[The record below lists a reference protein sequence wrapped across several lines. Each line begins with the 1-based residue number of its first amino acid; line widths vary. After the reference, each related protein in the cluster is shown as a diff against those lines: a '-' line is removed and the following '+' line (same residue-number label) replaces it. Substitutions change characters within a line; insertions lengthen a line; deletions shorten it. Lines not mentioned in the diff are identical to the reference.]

1 MDAASDGLDRKLCQV
16 LCNLP
21 REYDSRYTDAARNG
35 LLETLFRA
43 LTNDRADYLQN
54 LFPQGAFPLSYRL
67 QDSQG
72 VQDEAEYSPAAK
84 GTPCGHILKP
94 GEVTYHCATCTDDPT
109 AVLCA
114 RCFAA
119 SDHAD
124 HQLHISISGG
134 NSGCCDCGDEEAW
147 KRPVNCAIHTASHD
161 FVAADEYVSALPQDL
176 QASIRVTIGRVLDYF
191 CDVIS
196 CSPENL
202 RLPKT
207 AETVQQDEISSR
219 LESKYWVTGDEAEM
233 NPEFA
238 LVIWNDEKHT
248 VKEVEDQV
256 ARACSERLKF
266 GRNRA
271 NEANDIGRSV
281 VRHSRDLT
289 ELLRMAKIIEQIK
302 ITVTIR
308 SSRDT
313 FREQVC
319 GTIIDW
325 LSDIASCVINGD
337 AHILRRTICEEM
349 LKLWRVGSRA
359 WNAKIGR
366 EGLDTH
372 GIEQARAD
380 LRRNQLIF
388 SDPIQ
393 LILGRATNARAA
405 NADNSSDD
413 DDDDDEAVQML
424 EVEDVIIEQDDD
436 IDEEMDEAGLQP
448 TTFRLHHPTP
458 ATADALADA
467 DATDDADEMDT
478 DGDNDFLDVSERL
491 DGEQPSPPTIP
502 QERLPII
509 PAPEPPRAPDSNA
522 NYRNVPKV
530 QPFPV
535 RTTPDGPPAHWV
547 PPASRQNTELADVP
561 IHEDLSKNIRIDSM
575 ILFDL
580 RLWKVARIGLRDLY
594 ISTVVKM
601 PQFKR
606 ILGLRFA
613 GLYTSL
619 AQLYLIADR
628 EPDHSIINLS
638 LQILTTPSICQE
650 VIEKGNFLTNLMAIL
665 YTYLTTKQVGHPID
679 VDSGATLAFDTGA
692 VANRRLF
699 HFFSDLRYF
708 LASDYVQAQIRAD
721 RRYLSQYLDLVK
733 LLQGICPNVRA
744 VGEHVEYETDTWI
757 SAALLTREVN
767 KLCRQFSETYQLAQ
781 ADHLERQRTYDA
793 ISEATA
799 IAALNS
805 LGLER
810 KRFEQGEI
818 KALVSFH
825 DVAERVVEFPV
836 EKGALSF
843 HHPLHYTLSWLLET
857 GKETTETVQALQ
869 QAAEDVTRRLK
880 DAPLGSRE
888 AAIKSTILSPEDTLL
903 ALFDYPLR
911 VCAWLAQMKAN
922 MWVRNG
928 MSLRHQ
934 MSQYKSV
941 PYRDVAHQRDLFLL
955 QTSLVACNPARV
967 LVSMIDRFG
976 LSNWMSG
983 RYECIADCEH
993 GQMVDLAEDM
1003 IYLLIN
1009 LLSDRD
1015 VLTSNKDDPESSL
1028 NVVRK
1033 EVAHSLCF
1041 KPMSFTDL
1049 TARLTERVQEHAK
1062 LQEVLEEMTRY
1073 KAPEG
1078 LNDTGMYE
1086 LKEDHLR
1093 ELDPFNSHFTKNQ
1106 RDEAENIYKK
1116 WMGKKLKKDPEQVI
1130 LEPKLHQITSVAYT
1144 GLADVVHTKA
1154 FATMMY
1160 YSLTFAIAG
1169 PSGTGVSIT
1178 RVETFL
1184 QTLLQLL
1191 LIATLE
1197 DESVTDYGSI
1207 SQPSFVHNATTIS
1220 FSRPDQA
1227 LSTILQVLNQIWH
1240 IDDLDG
1246 CRSKIKHIL
1255 RLFNQKRPREFVQ
1268 ATQHLDFGPSGRFD
1282 TASPANADS
1291 DVEAKKRQ
1299 ALERKAKVMAQF
1311 QQQQQSFMDKQSL
1324 GMDWSD
1330 DELESPD
1337 QELPETTEK
1346 RLWKLPTGLCI
1357 QCREET
1363 ADGRLYGTF
1372 AMITDGHI
1380 LRETDIRDPSFV
1392 SEVVST
1398 PSDLDRSMEARR
1410 PFGVAGANYEYVSQM
1425 NSAGDETTVQR
1436 QGLSKGWPQ
1445 GFTAKGPLTTSC
1457 GHIMHYACFE
1467 TYYQSVNR
1475 RHSQQVARNHSERV
1489 ALKEFVCPL
1498 CKALSNSFLPIVWKG
1513 TEQSYPSSLETTK
1526 SFPEFL
1532 SNDLPALRQH
1542 DRVSKDHINQQAVAV
1557 HRKTLDTM
1565 SGNLNSL
1572 VGDTIRRSSPTIGR
1586 LSDRPENAPLLEL
1599 TSVYLRLRDPLS
1611 IVARTTRPESPSTR
1625 QSENYLKLLL
1635 NTLANTVAA
1644 AEIAHR
1650 GKEAE
1655 FGTTLL
1661 TGISQQILTHMQIF
1675 AGTVR
1680 LYAATFG
1687 AVVRGLSD
1695 DDYLDVYSMI
1705 LRRMFADQVIP
1716 PSIAG
1721 SHVTSAILCVD
1732 SFEFFVC
1739 SSMVLCPA
1747 EGLDK
1752 RHLLQLSLTAEALRV
1767 VLSFACNPQSVV
1779 QAAIAAEVDAAPT
1792 PLDSE
1797 IFGVEN
1803 ILQWIES
1810 QLVEA
1815 MAPAPVITSIREF
1828 RAALDGFVTSA
1839 LLKVIKTYALV
1850 FLRKAAILFHVAHSV
1865 DFPTTAGSEA
1875 SLPEIER
1882 LLHFLQLPPIHD
1894 FLRQF
1899 DEYEPKGASMR
1910 ALCSTWIQDWLA
1922 TDQNNGMNSEA
1933 ASTIRLLH
1941 PAPFELI
1948 GLPKHYDVLLELSS
1962 RKRCPTTGK
1971 ELTDPAMCLFCGEI
1985 FCSQSVCCMTKEH
1998 RGGCNAHVEKC
2009 SSPIGIFLMIRKCH
2023 IVLLH
2028 VVKDP
2033 KMVDLQTQRI
2043 SGGNGAFPPGSLT
2056 LSHGSF
2062 FPAPYLTKHGETDS
2076 GLRSKSQLVL
2086 SQKRY
2091 DRLLREG
2098 WLMGN
2103 IGSLVA
2109 RRLEGE
2115 VNAGGWETL

>member
-1 MDAASDGLDRKLCQV
+1 MDAASDGLDRKLRQV

-21 REYDSRYTDAARNG
+21 QEFDNRYTDAARNG
-35 LLETLFRA
+35 LLETLFRS
-43 LTNDRADYLQN
+43 LTNDRADYLQD
-54 LFPQGAFPLSYRL
+54 LFPQGAFPPSYRL

-207 AETVQQDEISSR
+207 AETVQQDETSSR
-219 LESKYWVTGDEAEM
+219 LESKYWVHGDDAEM

-281 VRHSRDLT
+281 VRHARDLT
-289 ELLRMAKIIEQIK
+289 ELLRMAKVIEQIK

-313 FREQVC
+313 FREQMC

-325 LSDIASCVINGD
+325 LSDIASCAINGD
-337 AHILRRTICEEM
+337 THILRRTICEEM
-349 LKLWRVGSRA
+349 LQLWRVGSRA

-393 LILGRATNARAA
+393 LILGRAANARAA
-405 NADNSSDD
+405 NADESSDD
-413 DDDDDEAVQML
+413 DDLDDEAVQML
-424 EVEDVIIEQDDD
+424 EAEDIVIEQDDD
-436 IDEEMDEAGLQP
+436 GDEDMDEAGLQP
-448 TTFRLHHPTP
+448 TAFRLHPTP
-458 ATADALADA
+458 AAADALADA

-491 DGEQPSPPTIP
+491 DGEQPSPPTVP
-502 QERLPII
+502 RERLPII
-509 PAPEPPRAPDSNA
+509 PAPEPPRAPDGSA
-522 NYRNVPKV
+522 NYRNVPKLH
-530 QPFPV
+530 PSPV

-547 PPASRQNTELADVP
+547 PPTPHQDANTAEAPVY
-561 IHEDLSKNIRIDSM
+561 EDLSKNIRIDSM

-580 RLWKVARIGLRDLY
+580 RLWKIARIGLRDLY

-665 YTYLTTKQVGHPID
+665 YTYLTTKQVGHPVD

-744 VGEHVEYETDTWI
+744 IGDHVEYETDTWI

-781 ADHLERQRTYDA
+781 ADPLERQRTYEA
-793 ISEATA
+793 VQEATA

-818 KALVSFH
+818 KDLVKFH
-825 DVAERVVEFPV
+825 DVAERVVEFSV

-843 HHPLHYTLSWLLET
+843 HHPLHYTLSWLLEA

-869 QAAEDVTRRLK
+869 QAADDVTRRLK

-888 AAIKSTILSPEDTLL
+888 AAIKSTISCPEDTLL

-976 LSNWMSG
+976 LSTWMSG

-993 GQMVDLAEDM
+993 GQMVDLAEDL

-1015 VLTSNKDDPESSL
+1015 VLTSKKDDPESSL

-1041 KPMSFTDL
+1041 KPMSYTDL

-1086 LKEDHLR
+1086 LKEDHLH
-1093 ELDPFNSHFTKNQ
+1093 ELDPFNSHFSKNQ

-1116 WMGKKLKKDPEQVI
+1116 WMGKKTKKDPEEVI

-1160 YSLTFAIAG
+1160 YSLTFIVAG
-1169 PSGTGVSIT
+1169 PAETGISIT

-1184 QTLLQLL
+1184 HTLLQLA

-1197 DESVTDYGSI
+1197 DASVTDHGST
-1207 SQPSFVHNATTIS
+1207 SQPSFVHNATTIG
-1220 FSRPDQA
+1220 FPWPDHPSR
-1227 LSTILQVLNQIWH
+1227 TIIQMLNQIWH

-1246 CRSKIKHIL
+1246 CKSKIKHIL
-1255 RLFNQKRPREFVQ
+1255 QLFDQKMPREYLQ
-1268 ATQHLDFGPSGRFD
+1268 ATQHLDFGPGRFD
-1282 TASPANADS
+1282 TASPANTDS
-1291 DVEAKKRQ
+1291 DVETKKRQ

-1330 DELESPD
+1330 DELELD
-1337 QELPETTEK
+1337 QELPESTET

-1372 AMITDGHI
+1372 AMITDAHI
-1380 LRETDIRDPSFV
+1380 LRETDVKDPNFV
-1392 SEVVST
+1392 GEVVST
-1398 PSDLDRSMEARR
+1398 PSDLDRSMDAKR

-1425 NSAGDETTVQR
+1425 NSAGQESTVQR

-1467 TYYQSVNR
+1467 TYYQSVHR

-1498 CKALSNSFLPIVWKG
+1498 CKALSNSFLPIVWRG
-1513 TEQSYPSSLETTK
+1513 TEQSYPSSLETTQ
-1526 SFPEFL
+1526 SFTEFL
-1532 SNDLPALRQH
+1532 NNDLPALRQH
-1542 DRVSKDHINQQAVAV
+1542 DRVSKEHINQRSVAV
-1557 HRKTLDTM
+1557 HHKTLDNM
-1565 SGNLNSL
+1565 SGNLSSL
-1572 VGDTIRRSSPTIGR
+1572 VADAIKRSSPTIGR
-1586 LSDRPENAPLLEL
+1586 VSDRPENAPLLEL

-1611 IVARTTRPESPSTR
+1611 IVARTSSPEYASMTKLDL
-1625 QSENYLKLLL
+1625 NYLKLLL
-1635 NTLANTVAA
+1635 DTLANTVAA

-1661 TGISQQILTHMQIF
+1661 TGVSQQSLTHMQIF
-1675 AGTVR
+1675 AATVR
-1680 LYAATFG
+1680 LYDATCG
-1687 AVVRGLSD
+1687 AVVRAQSD
-1695 DDYLDVYSMI
+1695 DDYLEVYSLI
-1705 LRRMFADQVIP
+1705 LRRIFASQVVPQTISEP
-1716 PSIAG
+1716 HIAG
-1721 SHVTSAILCVD
+1721 PILCVD
-1732 SFEFFVC
+1732 SFAFFVY

-1747 EGLDK
+1747 EGLNK
-1752 RHLLQLSLTAEALRV
+1752 RHLLQLSLTAEIVRV
-1767 VLSFACNPQSVV
+1767 VLSFACNPESVV
-1779 QAAIAAEVDAAPT
+1779 HAAVAADAEAAPT
-1792 PLDSE
+1792 PLDLE
-1797 IFGVEN
+1797 IHGVEQ
-1803 ILQWIES
+1803 ILQWIEF
-1810 QLVEA
+1810 QLTRA
-1815 MAPAPVITSIREF
+1815 TAPAPVMNAIQEF
-1828 RAALDGFVTSA
+1828 RAALDVFVTSA
-1839 LLKVIKTYALV
+1839 LLKAIKTYALV
-1850 FLRKAAILFHVAHSV
+1850 FLRKAAILFHIAHGV

-1894 FLRQF
+1894 FLMQF
-1899 DEYEPKGASMR
+1899 DEYGMESVATR
-1910 ALCSTWIQDWLA
+1910 ALCSTWLRDWLA
-1922 TDQNNGMNSEA
+1922 ADHDRQTKFDAIPG
-1933 ASTIRLLH
+1933 IRLLH

-2033 KMVDLQTQRI
+2033 KMVDLQSQRLL
-2043 SGGNGAFPPGSLT
+2043 GGNSSLPPGSLT
-2056 LSHGSF
+2056 LAHGSF